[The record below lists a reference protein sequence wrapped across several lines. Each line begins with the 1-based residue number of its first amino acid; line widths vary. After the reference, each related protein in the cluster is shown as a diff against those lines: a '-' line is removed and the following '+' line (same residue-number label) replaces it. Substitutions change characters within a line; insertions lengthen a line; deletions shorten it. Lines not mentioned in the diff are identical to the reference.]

1 MNKPI
6 PKVGDILTNTSSPNY
21 PKEGCYEVVAVSGTE
36 LTIKLWSRYE
46 KKGALTFVPGETFT
60 WSIVD
65 GYLKWGKI
73 VPQIPD
79 IIREVLD
86 EE

>member
-21 PKEGCYEVVAVSGTE
+21 PQEGCYEVVGVSDTE
-36 LTIKLWSRYE
+36 ITIKLWGRYE
-46 KKGALTFVPGETFT
+46 KERALAFGHGEIFI

-86 EE
+86 EG